1 MGKFSGHVF
10 LIFFYL
16 VKINKLIFFNLN
28 ADVAFFI
35 INLGHVDINLV
46 LFILPF
52 VMSAFSVSDVTAK
65 TKIGS
70 VFQNRD

>member
-1 MGKFSGHVF
+1 MIF
-10 LIFFYL
+10 LFYFFHL
-16 VKINKLIFFNLN
+16 IKINKLIFFFNLN
-28 ADVAFFI
+28 VDVAFFI